1 MKVLSAAQIKQWDAF
16 TIKTE
21 PVSSLDLMERAAA
34 ACSKWL
40 LEKMLARQYYIFCG
54 NGNNG
59 GDGLAIARQL
69 HQAHCHVS
77 VYILGNAPGSEDFQA
92 NLEHLKAATTVPVN
106 IIDSENEFPEIP
118 TGTVLIDALFGTG
131 LNRPLEDQAAMLV
144 QNINA
149 SQQTVVS
156 IDIPSGMLCD
166 HSSIGFPIIRADYT
180 FSFQCMKLAFLV
192 AENEPFIGQLHLL
205 DINLHPEF
213 LEQVDCKLQLI
224 SEALY
229 QSIYH
234 PRKAFAHKGNFGHAL
249 IIAGSYGK
257 MGAAILSTK
266 ACLKSG
272 AGLVTAH
279 VPECGLEIMQI
290 SAPEA
295 MCKVDK
301 QSRYFSG
308 VDYDLQPYSAIGIGP
323 GIDKLPET
331 ANGLKALI
339 SSYHRPLVIDADG
352 LNILAENKDW
362 LTDLPENT
370 ILTPHPKEFSR
381 LFGDGLND
389 FQKIETALQK
399 AKELKIVII
408 LKGHHSF
415 IATPGGLGYF
425 NTTGNPGMA
434 TGGSGD
440 VLTGILTGLLAQGYS
455 PINTAIAGVY
465 LHGLAGDR
473 ASKRLGMNAMLA
485 GDIVEALG
493 SIQIDH

>member
-21 PVSSLDLMERAAA
+21 PVSSLELMERAAA

-40 LEKMLARQYYIFCG
+40 QEKMLARQYYIFCG
-54 NGNNG
+54 IGNNG

-69 HQAHCHVS
+69 HQAHCQVI

-92 NLEHLKAATTVPVN
+92 NLEHLKAATTVPVT
-106 IIDSENEFPEIP
+106 IIDSENGFPEIP
-118 TGTVLIDALFGTG
+118 AGAIIIDALFGTG
-131 LNRPLEDQAAMLV
+131 LNRPLEDLAALV
-144 QNINA
+144 VKNINTY
-149 SQQTVVS
+149 QLTVVS

-166 HSSIGFPIIRADYT
+166 DSSVGFPIVQADHT
-180 FSFQCMKLAFLV
+180 LSFQCMKLAFLV

-213 LEQVDCKLQLI
+213 LDQVDCRLQLI
-224 SEALY
+224 SETIY
-229 QSIYH
+229 QSIYR

-257 MGAAILSTK
+257 MGAAILSTR
-266 ACLKSG
+266 ACLRSG

-301 QSRYFSG
+301 QPRHFSG
-308 VDYDLQPYSAIGIGP
+308 VDYDLQRHSAIGIGP

-339 SSYHRPLVIDADG
+339 SSYHKPLVIDADG

-362 LTDLPENT
+362 ITDLPENT

-381 LFGDGLND
+381 LFGESRND
-389 FQKIETALQK
+389 FEKIETALQK
-399 AKELKIVII
+399 AKELKLVIV

-440 VLTGILTGLLAQGYS
+440 VLTGILTGLLTQGYS
-455 PINTAIAGVY
+455 PSNAAIAGVY
-465 LHGLAGDR
+465 LHGLAGDQA
-473 ASKRLGMNAMLA
+473 ASRLGMDALLA
-485 GDIVEALG
+485 GDIIE
-493 SIQIDH
+493 SMEYRKTN